1 MSKWLGNLF
10 VFTYFAPYKLLIMK
24 QILLFCLTFLCLTT
38 SQAQSEQAI
47 IQEYLQQNTSK
58 WLVQAADFN
67 GIEITSTAS
76 SKAEGV
82 KHYYVRQTLNGLPVV
97 NGVGSATIKNNRV
110 IAATGQFQ
118 DLPDQFSVEHIITVE
133 SAIQFAS
140 KIVGVEYQSTPIL
153 EENKKNHVYLFDKGS
168 ISQVNIPVR
177 LMLNMNGKSPE
188 LVWDLSIHPIKGDH
202 WWSLR
207 ISAVTGEL
215 IFINDWVS
223 QCNFDSCEKD
233 EHEHHTASNISK
245 LMPPPPPPGLDQYM
259 VYALPIESPSHG
271 NRSLVINPSD
281 ATFSPYGWHD
291 IDGTNGDEFTIT
303 RGNNVFASDDINN
316 DDAPG
321 YSPDGGPSLNFNYAY
336 DSLVGVQGN
345 LDAVITNLFYM
356 NNMMHDIWAYYGFDE
371 ESGNFQELNYSGS
384 GLGADP
390 VLADAQD
397 GSGTN
402 NANFGTPPEGESPR
416 MQMYLWTSSNVPDL
430 LTINSPTSIAG
441 SYFSSTAGF
450 GPPIPSIPLTE
461 DLVLVLDDGT
471 DPTDGCETILNGAE
485 IAGKIALVRRGGCT
499 FAAKVE
505 ACQAQGAVG
514 VIIMNNQGGA
524 PIAMGGSSS
533 IVTIPS
539 VMVSQADGNTLV
551 STINGG
557 DIVNGTIVNPG
568 DLTATDS
575 DFDNVIIA
583 HEYGHGISTRLVGGA
598 DNVDCL
604 YNAEQMGEGW
614 SDWFGMMMTMKAT
627 DQAADPRGVGTYVTN
642 EPTNGTGI
650 RPAPYSTDASI
661 NNYKYANTNNASLSE
676 PHGIG
681 FVWAS
686 MLWDLNWALIDEYGF
701 DADLKT
707 GTGGNNIAMTL
718 VIEGLKL
725 TPCGPGFVDGRDA
738 ILLADELLY
747 AGANKCL
754 IWEVFANRGLGFSA
768 NQGDADNRSDQVQ
781 AFDVDPSCSSTQGLE
796 TSNLSNVIVYPNP
809 TKDLLHVD
817 LSKTNGISTAAILD
831 VSGKVLVEMTIISS
845 SEITFDMSKFANGLY
860 LLKLTDATGASN
872 VQVIKH

>member
-1 MSKWLGNLF
+1 MG
-10 VFTYFAPYKLLIMK
+10 
-24 QILLFCLTFLCLTT
+24 
-38 SQAQSEQAI
+38 QSEQAI
-47 IQEYLQQNTSK
+47 IQGNLQLNASK
-58 WLVQAADFN
+58 WSVQSADFN

-82 KHYYVRQTLNGLPVV
+82 KHYYVRQTLNGFPVV
-97 NGVGSATIKNNRV
+97 NGVGSITLKNTTV
-110 IAATGQFQ
+110 ISANGRFQ
-118 DLPDQFSVEHIITVE
+118 DLPEQFTVEPTITAE
-133 SAIQFAS
+133 SAIQSATNLIGIEF
-140 KIVGVEYQSTPIL
+140 ERTTLL
-153 EENKKNHVYLFDKGS
+153 EGNKQTQIYLFNKGNM
-168 ISQVNIPVR
+168 SQADIPVQ
-177 LMLNMNGKSPE
+177 LMIQMNNNLPE
-188 LVWDLSIHPIKGDH
+188 LVWDLSIHPNKGDH
-202 WWSLR
+202 WWSIR

-215 IFINDWVS
+215 LFINDWVS
-223 QCNFDSCEKD
+223 QCNFDLCENTT
-233 EHEHHTASNISK
+233 HQHQTAQLPNTK
-245 LMPPPPPPGLDQYM
+245 LLPPPPPPGVDQYM

-271 NRSLVINPSD
+271 DRSLVINPSD
-281 ATFSPYGWHD
+281 AIYSPFGWHD
-291 IDGTNGDEFTIT
+291 TDGNSGDEFTIT
-303 RGNNVFASDDINN
+303 RGNNVFASDDIDN

-321 YSPDGGPSLNFNYAY
+321 YSPNGGPSLNFNFAY
-336 DSLVGVQGN
+336 DSLLGVQGN

-356 NNMMHDIWAYYGFDE
+356 NNMMHDVWAYHGFDE

-430 LTINSPTSIAG
+430 LTINSPASIAG

-450 GPPIPSIPLTE
+450 GPPIPTIPLTE

-738 ILLADELLY
+738 ILLADEILY

-754 IWEVFANRGLGFSA
+754 IWDVFANRGLGFSA

-781 AFDVDPSCSSTQGLE
+781 AFDIDPSCSSTQGLE

-817 LSKTNGISTAAILD
+817 LSKTNGISTAAMLD
-831 VSGKVLVEMTIISS
+831 VSGKVLVEMTTISS

>member
-1 MSKWLGNLF
+1 
-10 VFTYFAPYKLLIMK
+10 MK
-24 QILLFCLTFLCLTT
+24 QILLLCLTFSCLINA
-38 SQAQSEQAI
+38 QAQSEQAI
-47 IQEYLQQNTSK
+47 IQEYLQQNFNNWS
-58 WLVQAADFN
+58 VQAADFN

-82 KHYYVRQTLNGLPVV
+82 KHYYVRQTFKGYPVV
-97 NGVGSATIKNNRV
+97 NGVGSLTIKNKVV
-110 IAATGQFQ
+110 ISASGRFQ
-118 DLPDQFSVEHIITVE
+118 DLPGQFSVQPTISAE
-133 SAIQFAS
+133 SAIELAT
-140 KIVGVEYQSTPIL
+140 KVIGIVYEKSALL
-153 EENKKNHVYLFDKGS
+153 EENKQTEVYLFNKGNM
-168 ISQVNIPVR
+168 SQVDIPVQ
-177 LMLNMNGKSPE
+177 LMIQINNNVPD
-188 LVWDLSIHPIKGDH
+188 LVWNLSIQPSKGDH

-215 IFINDWVS
+215 LFINDWVS
-223 QCNFDSCEKD
+223 QCNFDLCEND
-233 EHEHHTASNISK
+233 EHEHHSTVSNTK
-245 LMPPPPPPGLDQYM
+245 LMPPPPPPGIDQYM

-281 ATFSPYGWHD
+281 AIYSPFGWHD
-291 IDGTNGDEFTIT
+291 TDGNSGDEFTIT
-303 RGNNVFASDDINN
+303 RGNNVFASDDIDN

-321 YSPDGGPSLNFNYAY
+321 YSPNGGPSLNFNYTY
-336 DSLVGVQGN
+336 DSLLGVQGN

-356 NNMMHDIWAYYGFDE
+356 NNMMHDVWAYHGFDE
-371 ESGNFQELNYSGS
+371 ESGNFQELNYSGN

-430 LTINSPTSIAG
+430 LTINSPANIAG

-450 GPPIPSIPLTE
+450 GPPIPTIPLTE

-471 DPTDGCETILNGAE
+471 DATDACETISNGAQ

-533 IVTIPS
+533 SVTIPS
-539 VMVSQADGNTLV
+539 VMVSQADGNSFESIIT
-551 STINGG
+551 GG
-557 DIVNGTIVNPG
+557 DIVNATIVNPG

-614 SDWFGMMMTMKAT
+614 SDWFGMMMTMKPT
-627 DQAADPRGVGTYVTN
+627 DQSVDPRGVGTYVTN

-686 MLWDLNWALIDEYGF
+686 MLWDLNWALIDQYGF

-754 IWEVFANRGLGFSA
+754 IWDVFANRGLGFSA

-796 TSNLSNVIVYPNP
+796 TANLSNVIVYPNP

-831 VSGKVLVEMTIISS
+831 ISGKLLVEMRTISS
-845 SEITFDMSKFANGLY
+845 SEITFDMSQFANGIY
-860 LLKLTDATGASN
+860 LLKLTDASGASN

>member
-1 MSKWLGNLF
+1 
-10 VFTYFAPYKLLIMK
+10 MK
-24 QILLFCLTFLCLTT
+24 QIYLFTLTFLCLTN
-38 SQAQSEQAI
+38 AMGQSEQAI
-47 IQEYLQQNTSK
+47 IQGYLQQNASK
-58 WLVQAADFN
+58 WSVQSADFN

-76 SKAEGV
+76 SKADGV
-82 KHYYVRQTLNGLPVV
+82 KHYYIRQTLNGFPVV
-97 NGVGSATIKNNRV
+97 NGVGSITLKSTTV
-110 IAATGQFQ
+110 ISANGRFQ
-118 DLPDQFSVEHIITVE
+118 DLPEQFSVEPTITAE
-133 SAIQFAS
+133 SAIQLATNLTGIEFERTAL
-140 KIVGVEYQSTPIL
+140 L
-153 EENKKNHVYLFDKGS
+153 EGNKQTQIYLFNKGNM
-168 ISQVNIPVR
+168 SQADIPVQ
-177 LMLNMNGKSPE
+177 LMIQMNNNLPE
-188 LVWDLSIHPIKGDH
+188 LVWDLSIHPVKGDH
-202 WWSLR
+202 WWSIR
-207 ISAVTGEL
+207 ISALTGEL

-223 QCNFDSCEKD
+223 QCNFDACENTT
-233 EHEHHTASNISK
+233 HQHQTAQLPITK
-245 LMPPPPPPGLDQYM
+245 LLPPPPPPGVDQYM

-271 NRSLVINPSD
+271 DRSLVINPSD
-281 ATFSPYGWHD
+281 AIFSPYGWHD
-291 IDGTNGDEFTIT
+291 VDGIMGDEFTIT
-303 RGNNVFASDDINN
+303 RGNNVFASDDIDN
-316 DDAPG
+316 DDIPG

-336 DSLVGVQGN
+336 DSLLGVQGN

-356 NNMMHDIWAYYGFDE
+356 NNMMHDVWAYYGFDE

-430 LTINSPTSIAG
+430 LTINSPASIAG

-461 DLVLVLDDGT
+461 DLVLVIDDGAN
-471 DPTDGCETILNGAE
+471 PTDACETISNGAQ

-539 VMVSQADGNTLV
+539 IMVSQTDGNSFESTL
-551 STINGG
+551 NAG
-557 DIVNGTIVNPG
+557 DVVNATIVNPG

-583 HEYGHGISTRLVGGA
+583 HEFGHGISTRLVGGA

-604 YNAEQMGEGW
+604 FNAEQMGEGW
-614 SDWFGMMMTMKAT
+614 SDWFGMMMTMKPT
-627 DQAADPRGVGTYVTN
+627 DQAVDPRGVGTYVTN

-701 DADLKT
+701 DDNLKT
-707 GTGGNNIAMTL
+707 GTGGNNIAMAL

-738 ILLADELLY
+738 ILLADEILY

-754 IWEVFANRGLGFSA
+754 IWDVFANRGLGFSA
-768 NQGDADNRSDQVQ
+768 NQGDPDNRSDQVQ

-796 TSNLSNVIVYPNP
+796 TANLSNVIVYPNP

-831 VSGKVLVEMTIISS
+831 ISGKVLVEMTTISS